1 MKELRVPYNYDPRLY
16 QIPIWEAFQTGFI
29 RFCLVWHRRAGKDKT
44 AFNIMVTDAVQNI
57 GIYYYFFPTYSQ
69 GKKILWDGIDP
80 RTGMKFLDHIPKEIL
95 AKKHE
100 AEMKLTLTNGS
111 IIQLIGTDNYD
122 SIVGT
127 NPRGCVFSEYSL
139 QDPMAW
145 KYIQPILAE
154 NKGWA
159 MFVYTPRGRNHAW
172 ELYEMAKNSP
182 DWYDECLTVRD
193 TARIDGSPVIS
204 IDEIEKQRAEGM
216 GDELIEQEYFCSFEG
231 FVQGAY
237 YVKQLREA
245 RQAGRICPVPHAT
258 GHEVYTFW
266 DLGIDDSTTIW
277 FLQVI
282 GKEFRFIDYYEN
294 SGEGFEHYARALKGQ
309 EPKSEH
315 RKHYVY
321 GDHYMPHDAAQR
333 QMGKEAQSKKD
344 IAEECGIYPVL
355 TVDRPRDTQAVMT
368 GIALGRNILSQCY
381 FDQKRCER
389 GIMAL
394 EGYQTEYDEE
404 KKKMGNHPLHNWCSH
419 GADAFR
425 TFAVGYVPK
434 VVHRSVTDQMN
445 LMNQSAGWG

>member
-1 MKELRVPYNYDPRLY
+1 MAEGTI
-16 QIPIWEAFQTGFI
+16 QIPAGYEPRNYQVPVWEAYERGVK
-29 RFCLVWHRRAGKDKT
+29 RYCLVWHRRAGKDKT
-44 AFNIMVTDAVQNI
+44 AFNIMVTDAV
-57 GIYYYFFPTYSQ
+57 GYVGTYYYFFPTYSQ

-80 RTGMKFLDHIPKEIL
+80 RTGMKFLDHVPVEIL

-100 AEMKLTLTNGS
+100 AEMKLTLINGS

-172 ELYEMAKNSP
+172 ELYNMAKHSEG
-182 DWYDECLTVRD
+182 WYTELLTVRD

-204 IDEIEKQRAEGM
+204 IEEIETQRAEGM

-245 RQAGRICPVPHAT
+245 RKDGRICSVPHAA

-266 DLGIDDSTTIW
+266 DLGIDDSTTVW

-282 GKEFRFIDYYEN
+282 GREFRFIDYYEN
-294 SGEGFEHYARALKGQ
+294 SGEGLEHYAKVLK
-309 EPKSEH
+309 EK
-315 RKHYVY
+315 RYTY
-321 GDHYMPHDAAQR
+321 GDHYMPHDAAQGNV
-333 QMGKEAQSKKD
+333 QTGKKTIDVAEAL
-344 IAEECGIYPVL
+344 GIYPITIV
-355 TVDRPRDTQAVMT
+355 TRARDSHAVMA
-368 GIALGRNILSQCY
+368 GIEQGRNILSQCW
-381 FDQKRCER
+381 FDEKKCAR
-389 GIMAL
+389 GLMAL
-394 EGYQTEYDEE
+394 EGYQCEYDEE
-404 KKKMGNHPLHNWCSH
+404 KKKMGNHPVHNWCSH
-419 GADAFR
+419 GADGFR
-425 TFAVGYVPK
+425 TFAVGYAAK
-434 VVHRSVTDQMN
+434 VKPRSVSERMDAVNYTGM
-445 LMNQSAGWG
+445 WG

>member
-1 MKELRVPYNYDPRLY
+1 VEVTIPTNYEPRKY
-16 QIPIWEAFQTGFI
+16 QEAVWGAYRNGFK
-29 RFCLVWHRRAGKDKT
+29 RFCVVWHRRAGKDKT
-44 AFNIMVTDAVQNI
+44 AFNIVVTDAVQNI
-57 GIYYYFFPTYSQ
+57 GTYYYFFPTYSQ

-80 RTGMKFLDHIPKEIL
+80 RTGLKFLDHVPPEIL

-172 ELYEMAKNSP
+172 ELWEMAKLAD
-182 DWYDECLTVRD
+182 DWYSEVLTVRD
-193 TARIDGSPVIS
+193 TARIDGTPVIS
-204 IDEIEKQRAEGM
+204 LEDIELQRAQGM

-245 RQAGRICPVPHAT
+245 RSEGRITSVPHAA
-258 GHEVYTFW
+258 GNEVYTFW

-282 GKEFRFIDYYEN
+282 GREFRFIDYYES
-294 SGEGFEHYARALKGQ
+294 SGEGLEHYAKVLK
-309 EPKSEH
+309 EK
-315 RKHYVY
+315 RYAY
-321 GDHYMPHDAAQR
+321 GDHYMPHDAAN
-333 QMGKEAQSKKD
+333 MELGTGKSRKEV
-344 IAEECGIYPVL
+344 AENLGIYPITIVK
-355 TVDRPRDTQAVMT
+355 RPRDTQAVMT
-368 GIALGRNILSQCY
+368 GIEQGRNILSQCW
-381 FDQKRCER
+381 FDEKKCSR
-389 GIMAL
+389 GLMAL
-394 EGYQTEYDEE
+394 EGYQCEYDEE

-419 GADAFR
+419 GADSFR
-425 TFAVGYVPK
+425 TFAVGYVQK
-434 VVHRSVTDQMN
+434 VKHKTV
-445 LMNQSAGWG
+445 SAMMDSQNYTGMWG

>member
-1 MKELRVPYNYDPRLY
+1 MVETVRIPCNYEPRKY
-16 QIPIWEAFQTGFI
+16 QIPVWEAYQRGVV
-29 RFCLVWHRRAGKDKT
+29 RYCLVWHRRAGKDKT
-44 AFNIMVTDAVQNI
+44 AFNIMVTDSVQNV

-80 RTGMKFLDHIPKEIL
+80 RTGLKFLDHIPKEIL
-95 AKKHE
+95 LKKHE

-127 NPRGCVFSEYSL
+127 NPRGCIFSEYSL

-172 ELYEMAKNSP
+172 ELYEMARHSA
-182 DWYDECLTVRD
+182 DWYTELLTIRD

-204 IDEIEKQRAEGM
+204 VEAIEAQRAEGM

-245 RQAGRICPVPHAT
+245 RKDGRICSVPHAA

-282 GKEFRFIDYYEN
+282 GREFRFIDYYEN
-294 SGEGFEHYARALKGQ
+294 SGEGLEHYAKVLK
-309 EPKSEH
+309 EK
-315 RKHYVY
+315 RYTY
-321 GDHYMPHDAAQR
+321 GDHYMPHDAAQGNI
-333 QMGKEAQSKKD
+333 QTGKKTVDVAEAL
-344 IAEECGIYPVL
+344 GIYPITIV
-355 TVDRPRDTQAVMT
+355 TRARDSHAVMA
-368 GIALGRNILSQCY
+368 GIEQGRNILSQCW
-381 FDQKRCER
+381 FDEKKCAR
-389 GIMAL
+389 GLMAL
-394 EGYQTEYDEE
+394 EGYQCEYDEE
-404 KKKMGNHPLHNWCSH
+404 KKKMGNHPVHNWCSH
-419 GADAFR
+419 GADGFR
-425 TFAVGYVPK
+425 TFAVGYVTK
-434 VVHRSVTDQMN
+434 VKPRTVSSMMDSVNYTGM
-445 LMNQSAGWG
+445 WG